1 MPQRDFTGKYRS
13 YEPRIPICEC
23 EGIKQDFYL
32 MQTLEI
38 ALLQPNTIWLDPQGN
53 QELIAEH
60 LDNIQKDVQLIV
72 LPETWATDFTL
83 S

>member
-1 MPQRDFTGKYRS
+1 
-13 YEPRIPICEC
+13 
-23 EGIKQDFYL
+23 